1 MMVTIFYLANLVV
14 LLFCMWIAVTNV
26 FVTGW
31 WGTLGFSIIGLSSAV
46 NLFKPLRMP
55 SAIDMPETLMLVGL
69 AIVCVWIAARVAY
82 WRKKGGH
89 RGAY

>member
-31 WGTLGFSIIGLSSAV
+31 WGTLGFSIIGLASAA
-46 NLFKPLRMP
+46 NLFKPVHMP
-55 SAIDMPETLMLVGL
+55 SAIDMPETLMLAGL
-69 AIVCVWIAARVAY
+69 AIVCVWILARVVY
-82 WRKKGGH
+82 WHKKGGRH
-89 RGAY
+89 GWL